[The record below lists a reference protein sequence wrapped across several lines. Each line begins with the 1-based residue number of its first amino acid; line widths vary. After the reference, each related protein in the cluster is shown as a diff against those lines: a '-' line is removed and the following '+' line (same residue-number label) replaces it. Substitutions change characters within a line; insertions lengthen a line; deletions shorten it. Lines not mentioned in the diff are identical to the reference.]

1 MKELDMKVRAV
12 GTHVLTWI
20 WQMKEDAVIAEQEG
34 GAVEKALEKMGV
46 TERLVENM
54 DMHASRLLEQVT
66 SYLFVNYMFP

>member
-1 MKELDMKVRAV
+1 
-12 GTHVLTWI
+12 
-20 WQMKEDAVIAEQEG
+20 MKEDAVIAEQEG

-46 TERLVENM
+46 TELLVENL